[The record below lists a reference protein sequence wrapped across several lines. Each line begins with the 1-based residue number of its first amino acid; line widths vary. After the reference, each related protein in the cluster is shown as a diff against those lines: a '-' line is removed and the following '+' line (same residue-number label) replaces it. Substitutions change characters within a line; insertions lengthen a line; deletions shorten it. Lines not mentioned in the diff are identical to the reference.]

1 MKRRNPPSGAGLP
14 AGEGSGW
21 EAKWERPNGRWR
33 GRQPAPVVKWSHAEA
48 MKKKPKVGGGAA
60 LVGDGGGWRM
70 ETEAEM
76 VGLDGRSCG
85 GRGFFGTSWAEAAE
99 KSADAATGGGENEW
113 RLPETEKANPCEA
126 VEGGGGGDARGDE
139 VKEELYDWRWTEAV
153 SPEIM
158 ALILRG
164 RFAADEIARG
174 PSAVCRAWREAAAS
188 PDMWGDVDIEA
199 WCRRI
204 KCRVRAD
211 AAVRRL
217 VARSQGTIRRLS
229 AYRVGDAALAYAAAS
244 GKLLNVLLIP
254 MSEISDQAVEKYVK
268 CFTAL
273 RVLDISYCVKV
284 TSRGMEAIGRQ
295 CKSLAQLKRNMPP
308 PQPPLGNNA
317 APTVVE
323 DEALAVA
330 NTMPMLTQLELAYGL
345 FSDIGLD
352 AILNQCPLLRTLDI
366 LGSLNVRLDGDIEDR
381 CCALESFREPWE
393 PEYHE
398 YSSSG
403 GDGDY
408 DDTESDD

>member
-1 MKRRNPPSGAGLP
+1 MKRRNPTSGAGFP
-14 AGEGSGW
+14 RGEGPGW
-21 EAKWERPNGRWR
+21 EAKRERPNGGWR
-33 GRQPAPVVKWSHAEA
+33 GRLTAPVVKWSHAEA

-60 LVGDGGGWRM
+60 LVADGGGWRM

-76 VGLDGRSCG
+76 AGLDGRSCG
-85 GRGFFGTSWAEAAE
+85 RGGFLGTSWSEAAE
-99 KSADAATGGGENEW
+99 NSADAATGGGENEW
-113 RLPETEKANPCEA
+113 CLPQTEKATPCEA
-126 VEGGGGGDARGDE
+126 VEGGGGGDVRGDE
-139 VKEELYDWRWTEAV
+139 VKEELYDWRWTEAA

-174 PSAVCRAWREAAAS
+174 PAAVCRAWREAAAS

-199 WCRRI
+199 WCRRV
-204 KCRVRAD
+204 KCRVKAD

-229 AYRVGDAALAYAAAS
+229 AYRVGDAALAYVAAS
-244 GKLLNVLLIP
+244 GKLLNVLQIP

-268 CFTAL
+268 CFPAL
-273 RVLDISYCVKV
+273 RVLDISYCEKV

-308 PQPPLGNNA
+308 EDNNA
-317 APTVVE
+317 APKVVE

-330 NTMPMLTQLELAYGL
+330 NTMPMLKQLELAYGL
-345 FSDIGLD
+345 FSDVGLD
-352 AILNQCPLLRTLDI
+352 AILTKCPLLRTLDI
-366 LGSLNVRLDGDIEDR
+366 LGSLNVRLDGDIEER

-393 PEYHE
+393 PDYHE
-398 YSSSG
+398 NSCSG
-403 GDGDY
+403 GDYDY